1 MQDITEQAVVVHHRM
16 QRNYIQDLF
25 ELQIIIV
32 KILPGTAIASKH
44 VNTANGAIPVFC
56 HRGRFI
62 ELLKCGIQRVKHKL
76 AAVFPPFFRQRAGEP
91 NRQNFVLQ

>member
-1 MQDITEQAVVVHHRM
+1 MQDITEQAVIVHHRM

-32 KILPGTAIASKH
+32 KILPGTAIVSKH

-56 HRGRFI
+56 H
-62 ELLKCGIQRVKHKL
+62 
-76 AAVFPPFFRQRAGEP
+76 
-91 NRQNFVLQ
+91 